1 MIFFFVKVATT
12 MTSQNLQLKG
22 PILVI
27 YLLVLLAGPRGVQ
40 GLVFGPP
47 LSADRIQFFGA
58 SHLRH
63 KCSSHVPSSSRR
75 FAISNSNNKH
85 EYNRLTETDHHV
97 QVANTILKHSRLSFR
112 NVEGLTDD
120 LLSNHPILAVGVFLG
135 FVLLIAYMSGF
146 VILDGYISSVNPLEN
161 GAVPY
166 WDEDVANELTSL
178 PQQL

>member
-1 MIFFFVKVATT
+1 
-12 MTSQNLQLKG
+12 MTNQNLQLKG
-22 PILVI
+22 PVLVI
-27 YLLVLLAGPRGVQ
+27 YLLFLLAGPRSVQ

-47 LSADRIQFFGA
+47 LSADRIKFFGA
-58 SHLRH
+58 SHLRNT
-63 KCSSHVPSSSRR
+63 CSSHSSRL

-85 EYNRLTETDHHV
+85 EYNRLTDQEHHV

-120 LLSNHPILAVGVFLG
+120 LLSNHPILAVGGFLG
-135 FVLLIAYMSGF
+135 VVLLIAYMSGF